1 MALALHI
8 RTPTGRLAQ
17 YVSSLWV
24 SEGTPPEHKLERVLP
39 YGNASLILN
48 LAEDRIWTYERE
60 SGAAAE
66 GLAGAI
72 VAGPRSRYEVID
84 TECQK
89 LLAGVTL
96 RAEGAALL
104 LGAPVGELTDSDV
117 PLDALWGEAARRWR
131 ERVMEARTAE
141 GRLAAL
147 ESGLTERLPEEGP
160 PRVVAYGVEE
170 LRRGGESARLA
181 AVAEATGLS
190 QRRFIELFR
199 QHVGMGPK
207 VFQRVQRFQAALRMA
222 HAGRRVSWS
231 ELALECGYYDQSH
244 FVRDFREFSGMTP
257 GEYAA
262 RARSYANH
270 VAIGW

>member
-1 MALALHI
+1 MALALHVRI
-8 RTPTGRLAQ
+8 PTGRLAAF
-17 YVSSLWV
+17 VSSLWV
-24 SEGTPPEHKLERVLP
+24 SEGTPPEHKQERVLP

-60 SGAAAE
+60 SGAAVE
-66 GLAGAI
+66 GLSGAI

-96 RAEGAALL
+96 RPEGAALL
-104 LGAPVGELTDSDV
+104 LGAPAGEMTDLDV
-117 PLDALWGEAARRWR
+117 PLDALWGRAARRWR

-147 ESGLTERLPEEGP
+147 EAELVERLPEAGP

-170 LRRGGESARLA
+170 LRKGGEAARLA
-181 AVAEATGLS
+181 EVAEAVGLS

-199 QHVGMGPK
+199 WHVGVGPK

-222 HAGRRVSWS
+222 HGGRRVSWS

-262 RARSYANH
+262 HVKSYANH
-270 VAIGW
+270 VAMGW